1 MAPAPVRG
9 PSAQT
14 VLKLTWDYPVYEVPT
29 TEVEAGRTVAKRAK
43 RALTQEQALAY
54 IAGDDPRP
62 LFVLRECKV
71 CNGTDD
77 ALLSRGNVDNEK
89 VFLLARWFHCVKLP
103 VAVLEEDHPFHN
115 LFLPADDAP
124 HMFMSASDGSNRVN
138 LESEKSRSELKRSMG
153 DVLES
158 QYKKGPKKQLK
169 AMAKSIDKFDLV
181 DEKIRQLERA
191 IDHTLEDDGP
201 RSRKLKKLN
210 SKLAQAQAERQKLF
224 REIDQATAVLKLNA
238 REQAKEKSGVPG
250 ADS

>member
-14 VLKLTWDYPVYEVPT
+14 VLRLTWDYPVYNVPT
-29 TEVEAGRTVAKRAK
+29 AEVEAGRTVAKRAK
-43 RALTQEQALAY
+43 RALTEEEALAY

-77 ALLSRGNVDNEK
+77 ALLSRGNIDNEK
-89 VFLLARWFHCVKLP
+89 IFLLTRWFHCVKLP

-124 HMFMSASDGSNRVN
+124 HMFMAASDGAGRVN

-153 DVLES
+153 AVLEA
-158 QYKKGPKKQLK
+158 QYKKGPDKQIK
-169 AMAKSIDKFDLV
+169 AMARSIDKFDLV
-181 DEKIRQLERA
+181 DDKILQIEKA

-210 SKLAQAQAERQKLF
+210 SKLAKAMEERQKLF
-224 REIDQATAVLKLNA
+224 HEIDQATAVLKLKV
-238 REQAKEKSGVPG
+238 REKAKE
-250 ADS
+250 